1 MRYLN
6 VQRHRETVRPKISER
21 TIGKLRLAVQEIVG
35 DQQVPVEQLS
45 VEAQTEVLL
54 EAWAKE
60 KKDPTSM
67 WKAPWEEGPPVGDG
81 GPGKI
86 VDNGRL
92 IDR

>member
-1 MRYLN
+1 
-6 VQRHRETVRPKISER
+6 VRPKISE
-21 TIGKLRLAVQEIVG
+21 TTAGKLRLAVQDIVG

-45 VEAQTEVLL
+45 MEAQTEVLL

-60 KKDPTSM
+60 KRSPETM
-67 WKAPWEEGPPVGDG
+67 WKPPWDG
-81 GPGKI
+81 GLQPADSGPGKI